1 MNQPTTQQHTP
12 ECWSAN
18 LELHSSGGDMMGL
31 GDSNDYIVL
40 HTANNEANAR
50 LIAAAPELLAALKR
64 SEQYLVLAVADSS
77 GNLKAITQNDL
88 NMIRAAIAK
97 AEGRS

>member
-1 MNQPTTQQHTP
+1 
-12 ECWSAN
+12 
-18 LELHSSGGDMMGL
+18 MMGL